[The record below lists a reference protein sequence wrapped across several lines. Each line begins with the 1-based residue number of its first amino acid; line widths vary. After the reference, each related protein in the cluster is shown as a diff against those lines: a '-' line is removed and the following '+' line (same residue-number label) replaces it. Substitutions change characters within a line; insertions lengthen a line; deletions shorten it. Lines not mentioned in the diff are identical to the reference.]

1 MPPIGSLLGWLDDK
15 KHRLLVYCFL
25 FWSRTWLN
33 FRTCSTKIY
42 HKSFLDYISCDNNT
56 RYCHVQVNRGKD
68 IASQKYCIGIAG
80 IHIAL
85 WTYETSKWMTQK
97 KWIQMK
103 LSRYLKFQF
112 PIISYVCFREELH
125 NIYNH
130 NIFVY
135 HEEGKWTLFYNRTK

>member
-15 KHRLLVYCFL
+15 KHRLLVYCFS

-33 FRTCSTKIY
+33 FRTCSTKIMR
-42 HKSFLDYISCDNNT
+42 HVLVNN
-56 RYCHVQVNRGKD
+56 GKD
-68 IASQKYCIGIAG
+68 MASCKYCIGIAG
-80 IHIAL
+80 IDIAL

-103 LSRYLKFQF
+103 SSRYLKFQF
-112 PIISYVCFREELH
+112 PIISYVCFKEELH

-135 HEEGKWTLFYNRTK
+135 HEEGKWTLFL